1 MSTIDDIKQ
10 RLDIVDVISSYLKL
24 EKAGRNFKALCPF
37 HQEKTPS
44 FFIFPDR
51 QSWRCF
57 GCGAGGDLFSF
68 VMKKEGTDFGETLKT
83 LADKAGVSLE
93 RKKDT
98 IESKSIDRLYQI
110 NEAAAQYFHD
120 LLLRAPA
127 AEGARDYAM
136 KKRGLTSKTM
146 DDFQLGFSAGE
157 GLRKHLLDRGYSDKE
172 LLALRLLGEK
182 EGRTY
187 DFFRHRLMFP
197 IKDIKG
203 RVVGFGARALDDS
216 IPKYLNSPQTA
227 IFDKSSILY
236 AIDRAKGAIKEKGQV
251 VIVEGYMD
259 VITAHQYGFTN
270 VVASMGTALTEKQ
283 IKVLKG
289 LTKVVSLALDP
300 DSAGLAATERGGDVA
315 RSWLERAD
323 LILSNLG
330 WPASEPKGEVRRVQA
345 LDPETS
351 NQLGAKSK
359 LMTDIRIITL
369 PSGKD
374 PDNLIRENPQA
385 WQQLVDHAMPL
396 IEHFMEVTKSRLDLT
411 KPEEKSRASQQLLP
425 IIAELNDEVQREF
438 YLGKLSSLLGIS
450 ERTLAGMA
458 AHLHS
463 ARSEKVSKTET
474 KPIASA
480 YFGDRLEEYCLCLLL
495 QHPELRDKAIE
506 LEPEYFERSENRE
519 IFLPWRSTLDFDGLM
534 DIIDNSDLREHAKAL
549 CAKVLPP
556 AEEKDWARALLDCI
570 RRLEERRLINMKIQE
585 ESLLSDAESEGR
597 SDDISALQ
605 QRGVETNLKL
615 KETFENIIPKPS
627 SIKGTNERR
636 I

>member
-93 RKKDT
+93 RKKEAV
-98 IESKSIDRLYQI
+98 ESKSTDRLYQI
-110 NEAAAQYFHD
+110 NETAAQYYHD

-127 AEGARDYAM
+127 AEGARDYAT
-136 KKRGLTSKTM
+136 KKRGLTSKTI
-146 DDFQLGFSAGE
+146 DEFQLGFSPGE
-157 GLRKHLLDRGYSDKE
+157 GLKKHLLERGYNEKE
-172 LLALRLLGEK
+172 LLSVRLLGEK
-182 EGRTY
+182 DGRTY

-216 IPKYLNSPQTA
+216 MPKYLNSPQTA

-236 AIDRAKGAIKEKGQV
+236 AIDRAKGAIKEKGLV

-289 LTKVVSLALDP
+289 LTRSFAFALDP
-300 DSAGLAATERGGDVA
+300 DIAGDAATLRAIEVA
-315 RSWLERAD
+315 LGSLDRESLEMPTWLG
-323 LILSNLG
+323 N
-330 WPASEPKGEVRRVQA
+330 
-345 LDPETS
+345 TS
-351 NQLGAKSK
+351 RLKAE
-359 LMTDIRIITL
+359 MRIIPL
-369 PSGKD
+369 PRGKD
-374 PDNLIRENPQA
+374 PDDLIREYPQT
-385 WQQLVDHAMPL
+385 WQQLVDRATPL
-396 IEHFMEVTKSRLDLT
+396 MDHLLAVVASRLDLA
-411 KPEEKSRASQQLLP
+411 KPEGRALATEQILP
-425 IIAELNDEVQREF
+425 IIAELEDRTEKEL
-438 YLGKLSSLLGIS
+438 YLKKFASLLGVR
-450 ERTLAGMA
+450 ERTFEGMA
-458 AHLHS
+458 AYLH
-463 ARSEKVSKTET
+463 RTRREKVSKTET
-474 KPIASA
+474 KPVASA
-480 YFGDRLEEYCLCLLL
+480 YFGDRIEEYCLCLLL
-495 QHPELRDKAIE
+495 QHPELRDKAKA
-506 LEPEYFERSENRE
+506 LEPEYFERSENSE
-519 IFLPWRSTLDFDGLM
+519 IFIAWRNTLDFDGLL
-534 DIIDNSDLREHAKAL
+534 DIIDNIDLREHAKTL
-549 CAKVLPP
+549 CGKVLPP
-556 AEEKDWARALLDCI
+556 AEEKDWARALIDCI
-570 RRLEERRLINMKIQE
+570 RRLEERRLINLKIQE

-597 SDDISALQ
+597 SDDIAILQ
-605 QRGVETNLKL
+605 QRGVEINLKL
-615 KETFENIIPKPS
+615 KETFENTVQTTS
-627 SIKGTNERR
+627 SHKEDR
-636 I
+636 